1 MKKRLFAIA
10 IAIVMILSASALS
23 GCGSSS
29 DTLTKMTSASAETTA
44 AVEESSSVAET
55 TTEETTT
62 DVDST
67 DPTQDTTKADTKKK
81 SDNSNGSTNKNT
93 SSNSNGSSKSK
104 NVAVT
109 SVSLSKG
116 SMTIT
121 EGSSQSF
128 EVYIDPASATD
139 RQYNVVTNNGNA
151 TVSCNGSI
159 VTVYA
164 QSKGN
169 CEITVSS
176 TNGKSATCHVT
187 INAKSSSNG
196 SSGNKSNNNSGGS
209 SNNNSNKNNQT
220 ITDDTLLTHA
230 QICTDST
237 MNKVCDAVNDYF
249 IKKGMQYD
257 SSLNKNNR
265 GWFLSGTNYY
275 VGDYY
280 YSVNKIIL
288 EETEG
293 FENELYGLF
302 ESNPQMDINTIF
314 SGTCRCYYEKLSN
327 GEYNIYFCYG

>member
-10 IAIVMILSASALS
+10 ITIVMILSASALS

-29 DTLTKMTSASAETTA
+29 DTPAETTSA
-44 AVEESSSVAET
+44 FVETTVAVKESSSVAET

-220 ITDDTLLTHA
+220 ITDDTLLTHSQLCSEA
-230 QICTDST
+230 IVGRLID
-237 MNKVCDAVNDYF
+237 KVNSIYQQ
-249 IKKGMQYD
+249 KGMTYN
-257 SSLNKNNR
+257 SSLNKNNS
-265 GWFLSGTNYY
+265 GWLLSGTNYY
-275 VGDYY
+275 PGDYI
-280 YSVNKIIL
+280 YSTNSFIEKELAGYEEEVDALVNYD
-288 EETEG
+288 G
-293 FENELYGLF
+293 NSYSDFQF
-302 ESNPQMDINTIF
+302 
-314 SGTCRCYYEKLSN
+314 RCYYEKQSN
-327 GEYNIYFCYG
+327 GEYYFYFCYC